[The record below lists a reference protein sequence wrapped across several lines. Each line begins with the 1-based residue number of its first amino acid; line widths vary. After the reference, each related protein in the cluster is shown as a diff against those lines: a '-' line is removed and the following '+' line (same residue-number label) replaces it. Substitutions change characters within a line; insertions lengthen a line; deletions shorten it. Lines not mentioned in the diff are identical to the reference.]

1 MKNNYAYFQNKDCEY
16 YPCHK
21 AEGEDFNC
29 LFCFCPLYSMGRECG
44 GNFTYTEDGIKDC
57 SACSIPHS
65 KDGYDYIVKKCPEII
80 KKIKEEADNGE
91 L

>member
-21 AEGEDFNC
+21 EEGEDFNC

-44 GNFTYTEDGIKDC
+44 GSFTYTEDGIKDC
-57 SACSIPHS
+57 SSCTIPHS

>member
-21 AEGEDFNC
+21 TDGEDFNC
-29 LFCFCPLYSMGRECG
+29 LFCFCPLYSMGKECG
-44 GNFTYTEDGIKDC
+44 GNFVYTEDGVKDC
-57 SACSIPHS
+57 SSCTIPHS
-65 KDGYDYIVKKCPEII
+65 EDGYDYIVKKCPEII
-80 KKIKEEADNGE
+80 KKIKEEADSGE